1 MSIKRLRHPRKMSRW
16 LSILCMLPL
25 MLLVACKGDKEEK
38 QSNKADYDDEIA
50 PEYIIQKAIENS
62 GKAKVF
68 DHEISYKFRDK
79 TYISEGNCGQFKMI
93 RIDSSKQIKDVYY
106 KNELKRTVNGKAAQ
120 LPDSTATRIKSSINS
135 VNYFVHLPYRLEDAA
150 VQAQRLAN
158 DTIDD
163 KAYYQLEVK
172 FKEKGGGE
180 DFQDVYRYWF
190 NQNNY
195 SMDYLAYTFL
205 ENGGGMRFRAKRF
218 EKKSNDVVFQDYN
231 NFKPISDTLQIDM
244 LSTAYQKNQLKK
256 ESEIIIKSVSV
267 NPTNQNCN

>member
-1 MSIKRLRHPRKMSRW
+1 MKKLNHQKIGRMNRW
-16 LSILCMLPL
+16 LSILCLFPL
-25 MLLVACKGDKEEK
+25 MLLVACNADQKK
-38 QSNKADYDDEIA
+38 QSNKADHDDEIA

-68 DHEISYKFRDK
+68 DHKISYKFRDK

-106 KNELKRTVNGKAAQ
+106 KNELKRTVDGKAVQ

-150 VQAQRLAN
+150 VQAQRLLN
-158 DTIDD
+158 DTIDG

-172 FKEKGGGE
+172 FKEKGGGK

-190 NQNNY
+190 DQNNY

-205 ENGGGMRFRAKRF
+205 DNGGGMRFRAKRF
-218 EKKSNDVVFQDYN
+218 EKRNNDVVFQDYN
-231 NFKPISDTLQIDM
+231 NFKPTSDTLQIDR

-256 ESEIIIKSVSV
+256 VSEIIIKSVSV
-267 NPTNQNCN
+267 NPTNQSCD